1 MHTANL
7 SAEALTDMMFG
18 VGALALKLPDHQI
31 ISKGEKTMINDVM
44 QDAINK
50 QITAELYSAYMYLS
64 MAAYFEA
71 KNLPGFAN
79 WLRVQFKEEQEHGLK
94 FYDYLIER
102 GGRVELGEIAK
113 PPTEWEGNL
122 EAFQAVLEHEQKVT
136 GLINKLYEVAL
147 KQKDYATQVMLQ
159 WFINEQVEEE
169 KSAHDI
175 IEQLL
180 LIEARG
186 TAVFMLDHQ
195 LGKRE

>member
-1 MHTANL
+1 
-7 SAEALTDMMFG
+7 
-18 VGALALKLPDHQI
+18 
-31 ISKGEKTMINDVM
+31 MIKEEM

-71 KNLPGFAN
+71 KNLPGFAK
-79 WLRVQFKEEQEHGLK
+79 WLRVQFNEEQVHGLK
-94 FYDYLIER
+94 LYDYLIER

-136 GLINKLYEVAL
+136 GMIYKLYETAL
-147 KQKDYATQVMLQ
+147 KHKDYAAQVMLQ

-169 KSAHDI
+169 KNACDI

-180 LIEARG
+180 LIDAHG
-186 TAVFMLDHQ
+186 TAVLMLDHQ